1 MIAILSVFGILSLIL
16 FEGILF
22 LLLHQTR
29 WRIFLLLAL
38 FLGGSLC
45 SYGAYQRRSKIKR
58 ALAHVY
64 HSSRAEWDS
73 MHFNSTEG
81 PSIQGEKSGKKTS
94 GKNSLRLNFSGSGLS
109 KDRYSL
115 HRRNAK
121 KMSDGAYIHNMDS
134 LKAFQ
139 KRGELVKIEANAA
152 YEVKRL
158 SHSHAL
164 LHSKANARLKELS
177 RRFKAKTKGTSE
189 EDAYFVITSG
199 SRTHAQQKSLRKTN
213 SNATRGKSAH
223 SYGAAIDIA
232 RIRTNGS
239 AKKAKKALLE
249 VIKDMQKEKKLL
261 ICPESTCIHLTFM

>member
-1 MIAILSVFGILSLIL
+1 
-16 FEGILF
+16 
-22 LLLHQTR
+22 
-29 WRIFLLLAL
+29 
-38 FLGGSLC
+38 
-45 SYGAYQRRSKIKR
+45 
-58 ALAHVY
+58 
-64 HSSRAEWDS
+64 
-73 MHFNSTEG
+73 
-81 PSIQGEKSGKKTS
+81 
-94 GKNSLRLNFSGSGLS
+94 
-109 KDRYSL
+109 
-115 HRRNAK
+115 
-121 KMSDGAYIHNMDS
+121 MSNGAYIHNMDS

-177 RRFKAKTKGTSE
+177 RRFKAKIKGTKE
-189 EDAYFVITSG
+189 EDAYFVISSG